1 MMKDVRQWNVKL
13 LPRPRLQTALLTS
26 KRMQQLNAEKVA
38 DQLEQLRSA
47 VRQAVLSSWALDG
60 AFDRVSEL
68 SLSEQNKCRSAT
80 LTTKGIWLSAFGQI
94 GTGAVA
100 TAFVAFLILVMA
112 DLTQT
117 LLDTATNTGT
127 MARKGQD

>member
-1 MMKDVRQWNVKL
+1 
-13 LPRPRLQTALLTS
+13 
-26 KRMQQLNAEKVA
+26 MQQLNAEKVA